1 MRVEIAIG
9 PDLVILISHFLM
21 PRPSIG
27 PKMFWADPY
36 FLSRT
41 FLTCGLNLIYADK
54 YSLVTEKD
62 FSVRVVGKY

>member
-27 PKMFWADPY
+27 PKMFWANPY

-41 FLTCGLNLIYADK
+41 FLICDLTNKC
-54 YSLVTEKD
+54 SPPPRLVTEKD
-62 FSVRVVGKY
+62 FSVKVVGKY